1 MKEGY
6 LPKDQRKKILLLSD
20 DMRLHSG
27 IATMARELVIQT
39 AHHFNWVNL
48 GGAMKHPD
56 EKKAFD
62 LSEDVN
68 KQCGIEDSYVRLYA
82 TSGYGTAEIVRE
94 IIKTEKPDAILHFT
108 DPRYWTWLYDI
119 EREIRQQM
127 PLMYLNIWDDY
138 PAPLYNKAYYE
149 CCDLLMGIS
158 KQTVNIN
165 KLVLEEAAN
174 GKIIEY
180 VPHGIN
186 EDYFF
191 PITPE
196 YKNYDKYVEFKKNI
210 FEGKEIEFVLFW
222 NSRNIRRK
230 SPGDVILAFRHF
242 CDTIGQEKA
251 KKCALIMHTQP
262 VDENGTDL
270 YAVRDAMCD
279 SSYVNV
285 FFSQDRL
292 GAEQMNWLYNLADV
306 TTLISSNEGWGLSLT
321 ESMMSGTMIIGN
333 VTGGMQD
340 QMRFEDENGNWYTPS
355 FEIPSNHMG
364 RYKKHGEWAVP
375 VFPSNISLV
384 GSVPTPYIHDDRCDF
399 RDVAQAIKQVYDLP
413 KEERQRRGLAGHEWV
428 TSEESMMSGTNMGR
442 NLIKYVDQT
451 FEQFVPRTKYDILK
465 VEDLPKKYVKH
476 PMVY

>member
-94 IIKTEKPDAILHFT
+94 LIKTEKPDAILHFT

-186 EDYFF
+186 EDFFF

-196 YKNYDKYVEFKKNI
+196 YKNYGKYLEFKKNV
-210 FEGKEIEFVLFW
+210 FEGKEIEFVVFW

-242 CDTIGQEKA
+242 CDTIGEEKA

-270 YAVRDAMCD
+270 YAVRDAICD
-279 SSYVNV
+279 SDYVNV

-306 TTLISSNEGWGLSLT
+306 TALISSNEGWGLSLT
-321 ESMMSGTMIIGN
+321 ESMMAGTMIIGN

-364 RYKKHGEWAVP
+364 TYKKHGEWAVP

-413 KEERQRRGLAGHEWV
+413 KEERVRKGLTGHEWAL
-428 TSEESMMSGTNMGR
+428 SEESMMSGKNMGR

-451 FEQFVPRTKYDILK
+451 FDQFVPRTKYDILK
-465 VEDLPKKYVKH
+465 VQDLAKKYVKH